1 MARGSIGSNR
11 SQQPE
16 AVAVGHRQRRRAAL
30 EAARRRY
37 RELSGTGK
45 RRLLDE
51 LQELTGYHRKSLL
64 RLLNRPEPTP
74 HPGPCGSP
82 SAPVKPHHRRRYG
95 PEVVEALV
103 PLWETSDR
111 LCGKRLKALLPL
123 LVESLESHGH
133 INLEPVER
141 ESLLAVRIATIGRL
155 LAPIRQASA
164 GNGWRRPPRAYS
176 AVRRRVPGG
185 SAKANGAMDW
195 V

>member
-16 AVAVGHRQRRRAAL
+16 AVADGRRPRRRAAL

-51 LQELTGYHRKSLL
+51 LEELTGYHRKSLL
-64 RLLNRPEPTP
+64 RRLNKADPPATAVP
-74 HPGPCGSP
+74 LDL
-82 SAPVKPHHRRRYG
+82 SAAEKPHHRRRYG

-103 PLWETSDR
+103 PLWGASDR

-123 LVESLESHGH
+123 LVVSLESHGH
-133 INLEPVER
+133 LSLEPVVR
-141 ESLLAVRIATIGRL
+141 ESLLAMSSATIDRL
-155 LAPIRQASA
+155 LAPIRKASA
-164 GNGWRRPPRAYS
+164 GNGWRRPPR
-176 AVRRRVPGG
+176 G
-185 SAKANGAMDW
+185 
-195 V
+195 